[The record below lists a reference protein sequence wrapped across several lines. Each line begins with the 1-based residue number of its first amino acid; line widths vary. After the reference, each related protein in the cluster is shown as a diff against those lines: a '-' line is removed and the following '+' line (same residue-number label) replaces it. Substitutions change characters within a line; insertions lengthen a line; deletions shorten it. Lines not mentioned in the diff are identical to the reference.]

1 MVISKGVDGSCGD
14 EAVCSRCFET
24 DSIVRS
30 VSDGWWHSI
39 ESLDFFCGDES
50 RVRDESRV

>member
-1 MVISKGVDGSCGD
+1 MVISNGVDGSCGD

-50 RVRDESRV
+50 